1 MSIKRSSRTAWIL
14 FSIGIS
20 TVFAGFV
27 VWTSLTGVSWWTSP
41 NKALADR
48 VLSRFVAVA
57 FFVSVVAPFFSTTN
71 LPRRFLLSLMAGGAV
86 AVTYYICGLIHLLF
100 YGV

>member
-1 MSIKRSSRTAWIL
+1 MSIAKSSLIAWVL
-14 FSIGIS
+14 FGAGIAV
-20 TVFAGFV
+20 VFAGFV

-57 FFVSVVAPFFSTTN
+57 FLVSAIAPFFSTAS
-71 LPRRFLLSLMAGGAV
+71 LARRFLLSVLAAAAV
-86 AVTYYICGLIHLLF
+86 VVGRILTLPP
-100 YGV
+100 